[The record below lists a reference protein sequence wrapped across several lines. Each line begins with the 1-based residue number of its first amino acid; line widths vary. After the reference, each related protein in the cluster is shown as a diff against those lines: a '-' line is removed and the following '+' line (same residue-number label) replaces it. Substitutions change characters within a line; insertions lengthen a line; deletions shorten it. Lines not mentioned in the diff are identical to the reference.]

1 MHSVLILVGDGNEI
15 RETVSFY
22 SLGDIILLDASQKL
36 LELKIGLLKATL
48 SPLEIFNLNVVSS
61 RLGNQQGG
69 L

>member
-1 MHSVLILVGDGNEI
+1 MHSVLILVGEGNEI